1 MPNNTNGSPSP
12 YRLHDSS
19 FAIEGDL
26 NQDSQLQ
33 GGTQMSGQIMFNTPS
48 NVLPNILPALGPG
61 A

>member
-1 MPNNTNGSPSP
+1 MLNNTNGSPSP

-26 NQDSQLQ
+26 NQESQ
-33 GGTQMSGQIMFNTPS
+33 GGTQMSGQIIFNTPS